1 MITAVVLVAILLIRF
16 IFEQEQDSEAHH
28 QTQGLD
34 FSDNNVGQYSNYPPA
49 TQSEYLEKDNMF
61 ENGNIK
67 GSQGYTSIST
77 GTTDDANYQYNNMVD
92 NRFINENNGQ
102 ITDYKD
108 NFLRDY
114 KFENCNNSNYK
125 GQNHTSPPH
134 PCYNYKMNQTTS
146 SSNNNHASNGGFT
159 RNYCCNCHRY
169 QVITEEEFINLGDG
183 RRLCRNCYSISM
195 KDADDCKLLFHLV
208 RKFFGLFD
216 LKLDERPILLTDEY
230 EIMRL
235 RGLKERANGVFA
247 SKESWVGITTTRI
260 KSWSLE
266 GGEIKKITVPQ
277 KKTNK
282 EAWVLLT
289 FGYPKVKTGATLAH
303 ELMHSWFYSN
313 GLRGTRKLK
322 KNVEEGICQVM
333 SVRWTDWYIANEY
346 DSDDQFVQKL
356 IPFYRAC
363 RAQTDGYKE
372 AWDVVQK
379 HGLKPTLKQLVK
391 TRKYP
396 KR

>member
-1 MITAVVLVAILLIRF
+1 MAIIATITGVVLVAILLIRF

-34 FSDNNVGQYSNYPPA
+34 FSNNNVGQYSNYPPA
-49 TQSEYLEKDNMF
+49 TQFEYSEKDNMF

-67 GSQGYTSIST
+67 GSHGYTSIST
-77 GTTDDANYQYNNMVD
+77 RTTDDANYQYNNMVD
-92 NRFINENNGQ
+92 NRFIKENNGQ

-114 KFENCNNSNYK
+114 KFENYNSNYK
-125 GQNHTSPPH
+125 GQNYTSPPH
-134 PCYNYKMNQTTS
+134 PCYNYKM
-146 SSNNNHASNGGFT
+146 
-159 RNYCCNCHRY
+159 
-169 QVITEEEFINLGDG
+169 VITEEEFINLRDG

-195 KDADDCKLLFHLV
+195 KDAEDCKLLFHLV

-260 KSWSLE
+260 ESWSLE

-303 ELMHSWFYSN
+303 EMMHSWFYSN

-356 IPFYRAC
+356 IPFYQAC